1 MVWVSAK
8 ERLEFGL
15 EFGVR
20 VWIVFSNCSHTSTLT
35 KNTSDYGIL
44 GFMNPRIIKPSDL
57 WTLELS
63 NPRIYGLSEYLPSD
77 LRYITLEHI
86 TSCSRTSLEL
96 RALQLYSYICWRLM
110 HHDVKISGARIWTH
124 DLWIRKRVCYPLH
137 HSAPQSTSSTIVNST
152 ILLWIVLISES
163 VKLEDNCMPSSLTVS

>member
-57 WTLELS
+57 
-63 NPRIYGLSEYLPSD
+63 
-77 LRYITLEHI
+77 
-86 TSCSRTSLEL
+86 
-96 RALQLYSYICWRLM
+96 
-110 HHDVKISGARIWTH
+110 
-124 DLWIRKRVCYPLH
+124 
-137 HSAPQSTSSTIVNST
+137 
-152 ILLWIVLISES
+152 
-163 VKLEDNCMPSSLTVS
+163 